1 MSGYLLLTM
10 FSFYAKAGVAQLAE
24 HQPSKLR
31 VAGSIPVSR
40 SITSTLRL
48 PGLKARACSG
58 LTLSGASLPRLQR
71 GGLALSNGSRLY
83 C

>member
-1 MSGYLLLTM
+1 MERSWIYLRPEEVSVTGCLTLVKVG
-10 FSFYAKAGVAQLAE
+10 FYAKAGVAQLAE

-40 SITSTLRL
+40 SIVL
-48 PGLKARACSG
+48 
-58 LTLSGASLPRLQR
+58 
-71 GGLALSNGSRLY
+71 NLY